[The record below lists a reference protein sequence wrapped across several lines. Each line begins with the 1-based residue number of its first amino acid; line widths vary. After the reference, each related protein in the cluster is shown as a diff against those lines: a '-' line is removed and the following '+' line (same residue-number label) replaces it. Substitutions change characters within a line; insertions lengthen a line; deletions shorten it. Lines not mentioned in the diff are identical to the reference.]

1 MNNQHIVRIVKDRR
15 KLKAW
20 IRRTY
25 VILSWLKL
33 LWFIWTLF
41 R

>member
-1 MNNQHIVRIVKDRR
+1 MNKQTIVYIVKRQR

-20 IRRTY
+20 VHGTY

-33 LWFIWTLF
+33 LWWIWTLF